1 MPGWQ
6 QFYEEYGEQIEV
18 VVIAQDAQGAE
29 VARPWV
35 EKAGG
40 TYRALLDQHN
50 AIGKAYNVK
59 FVPVGIFVDEEGR
72 LVRAVGSVNIDKG
85 TLRGELVEWITS
97 GMIPSAW
104 RDADKG
110 AKPRALTA
118 DEQAADAKFQR
129 AIALLKQGKREDAV
143 AELKRAYVLDPK
155 NWLIRKQL
163 WAIENPG
170 MFYDGKVDYRWQK
183 EQMARED
190 EELKK

>member
-1 MPGWQ
+1 M
-6 QFYEEYGEQIEV
+6 

-29 VARPWV
+29 VASPWV

-50 AIGKAYNVK
+50 EIGKAYNVK
-59 FVPVGIFVDEEGR
+59 YVPVGIFVDEEGR
-72 LVRAVGSVNIDKG
+72 LARAVGSVNIGNG
-85 TLRGELVEWITS
+85 TLREELVEWITS
-97 GMIPSAW
+97 GAVLSAW

-118 DEQAADAKFQR
+118 DEQEADTKFQR
-129 AIALLKQGKREDAV
+129 AIALIEQGKREDAI

-183 EQMARED
+183 EQMAREN

>member
-1 MPGWQ
+1 M
-6 QFYEEYGEQIEV
+6 

-29 VARPWV
+29 VASPWIK
-35 EKAGG
+35 KAGG

-50 AIGKAYNVK
+50 EIGKAYNVK

-72 LVRAVGSVNIDKG
+72 LARAVGSVNIG
-85 TLRGELVEWITS
+85 NRTLREELVEWITS
-97 GMIPSAW
+97 GAVPSGW

-118 DEQAADAKFQR
+118 DEQEADAKFQH
-129 AIALLKQGKREDAV
+129 AIALLKQGKREDAI
-143 AELKRAYVLDPK
+143 AELKRAYALDPK

-183 EQMARED
+183 EQMAREN